1 MKNLFRLLVISLF
14 VLCITFGFSIP
25 LVASQELELVFI
37 DVGQGDSAL
46 IVTPEGKAI
55 LIDAG
60 ETGQVS
66 AVFKALNSRGI
77 EHIDVI
83 VASHPHVDHVD
94 GLIDILEAYSVG
106 KIIEPGK
113 AVSSNSYPAF
123 ILEAQ
128 KRGIP
133 IELAKA
139 GSSLEVGSVKMDVLS
154 PAGSLPD
161 DVDDC
166 SIVIKLSY
174 GSFSALFPGDI
185 GSVVENVLL
194 SENELTPVS
203 ILKVSH
209 HGSITSSSEAFLNRV
224 MPKYSVV
231 SVGNDNGYGHPSAFV
246 LMRLSVIGSI
256 VLRTDLNG
264 DIIFRTD
271 GRTIGVT
278 VSKGSIPVVQKV
290 LAPSSKYVASKN
302 SDVFHYSTCSSVK
315 TIKPGNLIVF
325 TSREEAVKSG
335 RRPCSICKP

>member
-1 MKNLFRLLVISLF
+1 MKNLLRLLVISLF
-14 VLCITFGFSIP
+14 ILCVTFGLSIP
-25 LVASQELELVFI
+25 LAASQELELVFI

-60 ETGQVS
+60 ETGQVY

-77 EHIDVI
+77 EHIDMI
-83 VASHPHVDHVD
+83 VASHPHVDHID

-106 KIIEPGK
+106 KIIESGK
-113 AVSSNSYPAF
+113 AISSSSYLAF
-123 ILEAQ
+123 KLEAQ

-139 GSSLEVGSVKMDVLS
+139 GSRIEVGSVKMDVLS

-161 DVDDC
+161 DADDC
-166 SIVIKLSY
+166 SVVMRLSY

-185 GSVVENVLL
+185 GSAVESMLL
-194 SENELTPVS
+194 SEDELTPVD

-209 HGSITSSSEAFLNRV
+209 HGSITSSSESFLNLV
-224 MPKYSVV
+224 KPQYSVV

-246 LMRLSVIGSI
+246 LMRLSVVGSI

-271 GRTIGVT
+271 GQTIRVI

-290 LAPSSKYVASKN
+290 STPSSKYVASR
-302 SDVFHYSTCSSVK
+302 SSEVFHYSTCSSVK

-325 TSREEAVKSG
+325 ASREEAVKSG
-335 RRPCSICKP
+335 RRPCNICKP